1 MESVRFGHEEE
12 MVVAGSMS
20 GALKV
25 WDLEQ
30 AKSKNWVQIFCTE
43 RGSDDIEI
51 LYEITND
58 SSELLQS
65 FNLTFLFILFKP
77 RLLWCYDIN
86 PLTFVQCQHFIC
98 VVVMRTLTGHTSS
111 IKSLDFHP
119 YGDYCTSGSLDC
131 NVKVRIQITL
141 LGYLSSCIFHLHD

>member
-43 RGSDDIEI
+43 RGSDVIEI

-65 FNLTFLFILFKP
+65 FNLTFLLSFCLNP
-77 RLLWCYDIN
+77 DYYDIN
-86 PLTFVQCQHFIC
+86 PLTFVQCLHFIC

-131 NVKVRIQITL
+131 NVKVQIQITL